1 LIYLLNSIIAFRQKP
16 DPLLAQLAPLVGIR
30 ILENNNYQMKQKIY
44 ESHRSF
50 LLNYYKDYFDQMV
63 LCVIDDLSLV
73 YEGVYNQYLK
83 YMILMLLEKIINLNN
98 IDIII

>member
-1 LIYLLNSIIAFRQKP
+1 MK
-16 DPLLAQLAPLVGIR
+16 LVR
-30 ILENNNYQMKQKIY
+30 IENNWDERALAIDLSIGNVCNYKCWYCFPGSNEGNHKFPDY
-44 ESHRSF
+44 EIFKNNITH

-83 YMILMLLEKIINLNN
+83 YMILIAQ
-98 IDIII
+98 

>member
-1 LIYLLNSIIAFRQKP
+1 MIYLLNSIIAFRQKP

-63 LCVIDDLSLV
+63 LCQKKPFANTGFVGSLFSISFV
-73 YEGVYNQYLK
+73 K
-83 YMILMLLEKIINLNN
+83 HILY
-98 IDIII
+98 